1 MSTLFVFLLAGG
13 LVMASASSNDNV
25 SDFAVGLT
33 LAVLVVMTLNAYP
46 KLASTAYRSPPF
58 YFNFT
63 TFRHTLQLSNLR
75 LLRPREFD

>member
-25 SDFAVGLT
+25 SDSAVGLT

-46 KLASTAYRSPPF
+46 KLAPLMYTKG
-58 YFNFT
+58 
-63 TFRHTLQLSNLR
+63 
-75 LLRPREFD
+75 REQS